1 MFTFR
6 SKIPV
11 SVATAFHWHEQP
23 GALDRLIPPWEDV
36 QIEQRSRSIAP
47 GSRVVLKM
55 HVGGFPVR
63 WVAEHTALE
72 PNKYFH
78 DRQVSGPFARWEH
91 THRFLPSED
100 GQCVLEDEVDYQIP
114 GGSLGT
120 RFGRSK
126 VEKMLLQM
134 FRYRHDTTTYDLIA
148 HARYQERP
156 TMKIAITGASGLV
169 GSQLGPFLTTGGH
182 QVVPISRSAGE
193 DTIQWDIKKQEIDT
207 AKLEGLDAVIHLAGE
222 SVAARWTDKKKQAI
236 RSSRVDGTRLLCES
250 LAKLENKPKVLVCAS
265 AMGFYGD
272 RGDEILTEASPPGDG
287 FLADV
292 CQEWEAAAQPAR
304 DAGIRVVH
312 ARIGIVLSPKGGAL
326 AQMLTPFK
334 LGVGGKISTG
344 KQWWSWISLDDV
356 VGSLHHLM
364 MNDNIQGPVNLCT
377 PKAVTNEEF
386 TKTLGKVISRP
397 TFFTVPQFAAK
408 LAMGEMADEMLLS
421 SCRMEPKV
429 LEQTEYH
436 FREPNLER
444 CLRKLLGRQ

>member
-36 QIEQRSRSIAP
+36 QIEHRSNSIEP

-55 HVGGFPVR
+55 HVAGFPLR
-63 WVAEHTALE
+63 WVAEHTELE
-72 PNKYFH
+72 PNSHFH

-100 GQCVLEDEVDYQIP
+100 GQCVLEDQVDYQIP
-114 GGSLGT
+114 GGGLGD

-134 FRYRHDTTTYDLIA
+134 FRYRHDTTTHDLIA

-156 TMKIAITGASGLV
+156 TMKIAISGASGLV

-182 QVVPISRSAGE
+182 EVAKISRSAGE
-193 DTIQWDIKKQEIDT
+193 NTIQWDIKNQEIDST
-207 AKLEGLDAVIHLAGE
+207 KLEGLDAVIHLAGE

-236 RSSRVDGTRLLCES
+236 INSRVDGTRLLSES
-250 LAKLENKPKVLVCAS
+250 LAKLKNPPKVMVCAS

-272 RGDEILTEASPPGDG
+272 RGDEILSEGSPPGDG

-292 CQEWEAAAQPAR
+292 CQAWEEAAQPAR

-334 LGVGGKISTG
+334 LGVGGQIGSG

-356 VGSLHHLM
+356 VGALHHLT
-364 MNDNIQGPVNLCT
+364 MNDQIRGPVNLCA
-377 PKAVTNEEF
+377 PKAVTNHDF
-386 TKTLGKVISRP
+386 TKTLGQVISRP
-397 TFFTVPQFAAK
+397 TFLAVPEFAAK
-408 LAMGEMADEMLLS
+408 LAMGQMADEMLLS

-429 LEQTEYH
+429 LEETEYS
-436 FREPNLER
+436 FRDPHLER